1 MKVLISGGGTGG
13 HVFPAIAIADALKR
27 QLPSCEF
34 LFVGAL
40 GKIEMEK
47 VPAAGYKIIGLDI
60 KGFKRNFSFDTIVT
74 LFKAAKSALKALK
87 IVRSFKPDVAIGVG
101 GYASGPVL
109 KIASVLGV
117 TTMIQE
123 QNSYAGVTNK
133 LLAQKATKIFV
144 AYEGMEK
151 FFQSDKIV
159 LTGNPVRSNI
169 GNSMVSSDVAKL
181 NLGIPNHH
189 KVVLILGGSLGAR
202 TLNEAM
208 VAGYDQLRNRLD
220 ITIIWQV
227 GKLYLEEF
235 KTSNVALMP
244 NVKPVAFIEDMSS
257 VYAAVDVIVARAG
270 ALTISELAIVGKP
283 AILIPSPNV
292 SEDHQTHNA
301 MSLVNAGAALFIEDK
316 KAVDSMVK
324 EMLALLDNEEQLS
337 YLAKN
342 MSAMGKPNAA
352 DQIATI
358 IINTIKP

>member
-1 MKVLISGGGTGG
+1 MRVLISGGGTGG
-13 HVFPAIAIADALKR
+13 HVFPAIAIADALKK
-27 QLPSCEF
+27 LVPSCEF
-34 LFVGAL
+34 LFVGAN
-40 GKIEMEK
+40 GKIEMDK

-60 KGFKRNFSFDTIVT
+60 KGFKRKVSFDTIST
-74 LFKAAKSALKALK
+74 LFKVSKSAFKALN
-87 IVRSFKPDVAIGVG
+87 IVRAFKPDVAIGVG

-109 KIASVLGV
+109 KIASVLGIP
-117 TTMIQE
+117 TMIQE

-133 LLAQKATKIFV
+133 LLAQKASKIFV
-144 AYEGMEK
+144 AYDGMEK
-151 FFQSDKIV
+151 FFQKDKIV

-169 GNSMVSSDVAKL
+169 GEKLMSSDQAKL
-181 NLGIPNHH
+181 SLGIPDHH
-189 KVVLILGGSLGAR
+189 KVILILGGSLGAR

-208 VAGYDQLRNRLD
+208 VAGYEQLRNRLD

-235 KTSNVALMP
+235 KSSNVALMP

-301 MSLVNAGAALFIEDK
+301 MSLVKVGAAMFIEDK
-316 KAVDSMVK
+316 NAVSTMVK
-324 EMLALLDNEEQLS
+324 QMLVLLDDDQKLASLS
-337 YLAKN
+337 SN
-342 MSAMGKPNAA
+342 MKATGKPNAA
-352 DQIATI
+352 DEIASI
-358 IINTIKP
+358 IINTIKS